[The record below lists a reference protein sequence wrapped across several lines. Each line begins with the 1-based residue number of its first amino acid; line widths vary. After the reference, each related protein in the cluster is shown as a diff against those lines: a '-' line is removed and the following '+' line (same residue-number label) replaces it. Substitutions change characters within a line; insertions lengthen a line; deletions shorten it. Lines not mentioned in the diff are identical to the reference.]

1 MTSSSTHNIFNTSP
15 LYFSVTG
22 MKDIF
27 AFCLLLSWFVCSWPR
42 PMSVQQTVPA
52 NGNEAAEHSLRWRRF
67 FENGEKN
74 VKQGLFKIIHTKYY
88 ENILILRSDQ
98 LYGTRTINE
107 QNQLIAL
114 GKVSHSIDFIYTY
127 NTNLQ
132 NVKISQPYMICIRL
146 QISLFS
152 FDCTYKHNEVW
163 DLWQTKNF
171 NFNLQISI
179 QMLIYLK
186 LFLNEAS

>member
-1 MTSSSTHNIFNTSP
+1 MFVVVLVCMFLTTSNE
-15 LYFSVTG
+15 
-22 MKDIF
+22 
-27 AFCLLLSWFVCSWPR
+27 R
-42 PMSVQQTVPA
+42 PA
-52 NGNEAAEHSLRWRRF
+52 NSASQWEWGGGALASLEALLWKW
-67 FENGEKN
+67 EKN

-107 QNQLIAL
+107 QNQLMAL

-179 QMLIYLK
+179 QVLIYLK
-186 LFLNEAS
+186 LFLKEAS